1 MYIVDGI
8 AYSGK
13 EELKVEAV
21 KVLDGMNLL
30 VKFNFGGERLFD
42 ASQLLQFPAFEPLK
56 DEKIFR
62 AVKIEF
68 GTLSWDDGKIDI
80 APEYLYDN
88 GTPYEPSNEDQQ
100 I

>member
-30 VKFNFGGERLFD
+30 VKFNSGVERLFD
-42 ASQLLQFPAFEPLK
+42 ASRLLNAGPVFAPLK
-56 DEKIFR
+56 DKKVFR
-62 AVKIEF
+62 AVKIEY

-88 GTPYEPSNEDQQ
+88 GIPCETSNK
-100 I
+100 

>member
-30 VKFNFGGERLFD
+30 VKFNSGVERLFD
-42 ASQLLQFPAFEPLK
+42 ASRLLNEGPVFVPLK
-56 DEKIFR
+56 DKKVFR
-62 AVKIEF
+62 AVKIEY
-68 GTLSWDDGKIDI
+68 GTLSWNDGKIDI
-80 APEYLYDN
+80 APEYLN
-88 GTPYEPSNEDQQ
+88 
-100 I
+100 